1 MSSIEQKSM
10 LCYEQ
15 RMASRAS
22 ARVRSLAAGRRRA
35 SAAREEPARARLDVD
50 ERRRQ
55 LVALGVSLFSERTY
69 DEVSIDELAQAAGIS
84 KGLLYHYFPTKR
96 DFYVA
101 TVREV
106 AAQLLERTATPEQME
121 PLARLEAGLD
131 VYIDYVSKHG
141 KPYQALLRSGI
152 GADAEVARIVDETR
166 DAFCARLTEGAPVAS
181 TGPLVRVALRG
192 WVGFVEAAVIEWL
205 DDTRAASAVALRQML
220 VRVLLDALDAAAA
233 GAPEPQG

>member
-1 MSSIEQKSM
+1 
-10 LCYEQ
+10 
-15 RMASRAS
+15 
-22 ARVRSLAAGRRRA
+22 
-35 SAAREEPARARLDVD
+35 VD

-55 LVALGVSLFSERTY
+55 LVALGIELFSERTY
-69 DEVSIDELAQAAGIS
+69 DEVSIDEMAQAAGIS

-101 TVREV
+101 TVREA
-106 AAQLLERTATPEQME
+106 AAQLLERTATPPQME

-166 DAFCARLTEGAPVAS
+166 ESFCARLIEGAPVAS
-181 TGPLVRVALRG
+181 TGPLVHVALRG

-205 DDTRAASAVALRQML
+205 DDQGAIVAVALRQML
-220 VRVLLDALDAAAA
+220 VRVLLDAVAAA
-233 GAPEPQG
+233 GAATSETSP